1 MRHRKNLIAILGGDV
16 TKTLFGMI
24 HTGIIGKVDLR
35 RLAEE
40 VELSPIYFAYKDKDP
55 FDEDVATEMFSSLL
69 DKDCITNYIVVHFI
83 NVMTIFSV
91 V

>member
-16 TKTLFGMI
+16 TKTLFEMI

-40 VELSPIYFAYKDKDP
+40 VELSPIYSAYKDKDP